1 MAPVP
6 VIDNIGSAAFPDATN
21 DRGINNANWLVHSFK
36 TPVASSAYLLK
47 SLRLALAN
55 TDGAPARPLVISLYN
70 SSDSGS
76 AINGSPTVN
85 ITGGFRPVNQPLAT
99 TSVSPLLNISGNSGA
114 TGVNSYTL
122 LDDSIE
128 LGSLFD
134 YVLMPN
140 TEYSLVFSASNNLS
154 VRSMAQSYSES
165 AGFDFLN
172 NTGTFSGTA
181 LTPNITVDAWQS
193 SSQANLSTFGLTI
206 GAVEVPGPLPVL
218 GAAAAFGYSRRLRR
232 RIQQQP

>member
-47 SLRLALAN
+47 SLRLALAS
-55 TDGAPARPLVISLYN
+55 TDGAPVRPLVISLYN

-99 TSVSPLLNISGNSGA
+99 TSVSPLLNTSGNFGA
-114 TGVNSYTL
+114 TGVNGYTV
-122 LDDSIE
+122 LDDLAE

-134 YVLMPN
+134 YQLLTN
-140 TEYSLVFSASNNLS
+140 THYSLVFSVGNAS
-154 VRSMAQSYSES
+154 
-165 AGFDFLN
+165 
-172 NTGTFSGTA
+172 
-181 LTPNITVDAWQS
+181 
-193 SSQANLSTFGLTI
+193 TI
-206 GAVEVPGPLPVL
+206 
-218 GAAAAFGYSRRLRR
+218 
-232 RIQQQP
+232 Q

>member
-6 VIDNIGSAAFPDATN
+6 VIDNIGNAAFPGDN
-21 DRGINNANWLVHSFK
+21 NQRQINASNWLAHTFR

-55 TDGAPARPLVISLYN
+55 TDGSPARTLQISLYN
-70 SSDSGS
+70 SSNSGS
-76 AINGSPTVN
+76 TVNGSPAVN
-85 ITGGFRPVNQPLAT
+85 SGGFRPVNQRLAT
-99 TSVSPLLNISGNSGA
+99 TSISLTLNTSGNSGA

>member
-1 MAPVP
+1 LFPFSHVAFLSQADFRKTHPFRLRGKPAAQLVSKGVLLGLAPLALALAVAPEARAMAPVP

-55 TDGAPARPLVISLYN
+55 TDGAPVRPLVISLYN

-99 TSVSPLLNISGNSGA
+99 TSVSPLLNTSGNFGA
-114 TGVNSYTL
+114 TGVNGYTV
-122 LDDSIE
+122 LDDLAE

-134 YVLMPN
+134 YQLLTN
-140 TEYSLVFSASNNLS
+140 THYSRVFSVGNAS
-154 VRSMAQSYSES
+154 
-165 AGFDFLN
+165 
-172 NTGTFSGTA
+172 
-181 LTPNITVDAWQS
+181 
-193 SSQANLSTFGLTI
+193 TI
-206 GAVEVPGPLPVL
+206 
-218 GAAAAFGYSRRLRR
+218 
-232 RIQQQP
+232 Q